1 MKRLIS
7 FGVAAG
13 IVLVLGCV
21 NIPRKFEA
29 HITVDIRHH
38 IEQQATSTL
47 DYIEG
52 RTETIKTEP
61 VSLAPA
67 PSLFE
72 EVVCALS
79 PVNVAYAQE
88 LKMTSPTVTQIATRM
103 RERFDEVQRIKSAAR
118 AGENNRGY
126 LEIRNTDKITD
137 ADERNEVQR
146 IIAAENK
153 DRKELYQEVAR
164 INRDQNVSVAMV
176 EGVYAMER
184 LRRARTGEIFQLPP
198 QGKDYESFMKTEI
211 GGRLGSQASPGAWVT
226 IP

>member
-52 RTETIKTEP
+52 RTEAIKTEP

-67 PSLFE
+67 TPLFQR
-72 EVVCALS
+72 VLCALA
-79 PVNVAYAQE
+79 PVNTAYAQE

-103 RERFDEVQRIKSAAR
+103 RDRFNEVQRIKSATY

-126 LEIRNTDKITD
+126 LEIRNAEKITNP
-137 ADERNEVQR
+137 DERNEVQR

-198 QGKDYESFMKTEI
+198 QGADYDSFMKTEI
-211 GGRLGSQASPGAWVT
+211 GPRLGSQAAPGAWVT

>member
-1 MKRLIS
+1 MKRLLS
-7 FGVAAG
+7 FGVVVG

-47 DYIEG
+47 DFIEG
-52 RTETIKTEP
+52 KTETISPEP
-61 VSLAPA
+61 VSMAPA
-67 PSLFE
+67 PGLVD
-72 EVVCALS
+72 EVLCALS
-79 PVNVAYAQE
+79 PINVAYAQE
-88 LKMTSPTVTQIATRM
+88 LKMTSPTVTQIASRM
-103 RERFDEVQRIKSAAR
+103 RERFDQVQRIKSASR

-126 LEIRNTDKITD
+126 LEIRNTDQIAD
-137 ADERNEVQR
+137 ADERNEVQKT
-146 IIAAENK
+146 IAAENK

-176 EGVYAMER
+176 EAVYAMER
-184 LRRARTGEIFQLPP
+184 LRRARAGEIFQVPP
-198 QGKDYESFMKTEI
+198 QGADYDAFIKSDI
-211 GGRLGSQASPGAWVT
+211 GKRLGAQVSPGAWVT

>member
-7 FGVAAG
+7 LGVAAG

-29 HITVDIRHH
+29 RITVDIRHH
-38 IEQQATSTL
+38 VEQQATSTL

-52 RTETIKTEP
+52 KTETIKPEP
-61 VSLAPA
+61 VSMAPA

-72 EVVCALS
+72 DILSALA

-88 LKMTSPTVTQIATRM
+88 LKMTSPTVTQIATKM
-103 RERFDEVQRIKSAAR
+103 RDRFNEVQRIKSAAY

-126 LEIRNTDKITD
+126 LEIRNTDKITSP
-137 ADERNEVQR
+137 DERNEVQR

-153 DRKELYQEVAR
+153 DRKELYEEVAR
-164 INRDQNVSVAMV
+164 INRDQNVTVAMV
-176 EGVYAMER
+176 EAVYAMQR

-198 QGKDYESFMKTEI
+198 QGADYEAFKKTEI
-211 GGRLGSQASPGAWVT
+211 AGKVGSQASPGAWVT

>member
-1 MKRLIS
+1 MKRLIV

-13 IVLVLGCV
+13 IVLVLGCI
-21 NIPRKFEA
+21 NIPSKFEA
-29 HITVDIRHH
+29 HITVDIRQH

-52 RTETIKTEP
+52 KTEAIKTEP
-61 VSLAPA
+61 LSLA

-72 EVVCALS
+72 EVVSALS
-79 PVNVAYAQE
+79 PINAAYAQE

-126 LEIRNTDKITD
+126 LDIRNAEKITNP
-137 ADERNEVQR
+137 DERNEVQR
-146 IIAAENK
+146 IIADENK

-184 LRRARTGEIFQLPP
+184 IRRAHAGEIFQLPP
-198 QGKDYESFMKTEI
+198 QGADYDSFMKTEI

>member
-1 MKRLIS
+1 MKRLIG

-21 NIPRKFEA
+21 NIPSKFEA

-47 DYIEG
+47 DFIEG
-52 RTETIKTEP
+52 KTEAIKAP
-61 VSLAPA
+61 VSLVPA
-67 PSLFE
+67 ASPVERVL
-72 EVVCALS
+72 CALT
-79 PVNVAYAQE
+79 PIEVAYAQE

-103 RERFDEVQRIKSAAR
+103 RERFDEVQRIKAASR

-126 LEIRNTDKITD
+126 LDIRNAEKITD

-164 INRDQNVSVAMV
+164 INRDQNVSVTMV

-184 LRRARTGEIFQLPP
+184 LRRARAGEIFQLPP
-198 QGKDYESFMKTEI
+198 QGADYDSFLKTDV
-211 GGRLGSQASPGAWVT
+211 GKRLGAQASPGAWVT